1 MIPDLGKYTVA
12 ILGSYGATLALLAGL
27 VLVTL
32 LRGRKVKRALE
43 AQEERM
49 KKNG

>member
-1 MIPDLGKYTVA
+1 MMFDFGKYTVT
-12 ILGSYGATLALLAGL
+12 ILGSWGVTLALLAGL
-27 VLVTL
+27 IMLTLVKGA
-32 LRGRKVKRALE
+32 RVKRALA